1 MNKLITFE
9 KVNVDLLPFEKVELL
24 FQQRLFLIEIEQRN
38 EIAKSKKFQDIIAK
52 INKLKATQKQD
63 C

>member
-24 FQQRLFLIEIEQRN
+24 FQQGLFLIVIEQRN
-38 EIAKSKKFQDIIAK
+38 KIAKSKEFQDIIAK
-52 INKLKATQKQD
+52 INKLKATQ
-63 C
+63 

>member
-24 FQQRLFLIEIEQRN
+24 FQQRLLLIEIETRN
-38 EIAKSKKFQDIIAK
+38 IIAKSKEFQNIIAK
-52 INKLKATQKQD
+52 INKLKSLQN
-63 C
+63 

>member
-9 KVNVDLLPFEKVELL
+9 KVNVDLLTFEKVELL

-38 EIAKSKKFQDIIAK
+38 IIAKSKEFQDIIAK
-52 INKLKATQKQD
+52 INKLKSLQN
-63 C
+63 

>member
-9 KVNVDLLPFEKVELL
+9 KVNVDLLTFEKVELL

-38 EIAKSKKFQDIIAK
+38 QIAKSKEFLNIIAK
-52 INKLKATQKQD
+52 INKLKATQ
-63 C
+63 

>member
-24 FQQRLFLIEIEQRN
+24 FQQRLFLIEIETRN
-38 EIAKSKKFQDIIAK
+38 IIAKSKEFQNIIAK
-52 INKLKATQKQD
+52 INKLKSLQN
-63 C
+63 

>member
-24 FQQRLFLIEIEQRN
+24 FQQILFLIEIEQRN
-38 EIAKSKKFQDIIAK
+38 EIAKSKEFQDIIAK
-52 INKLKATQKQD
+52 INKLKSLQN
-63 C
+63 

>member
-9 KVNVDLLPFEKVELL
+9 KVNVDLLTFEKVELL

-38 EIAKSKKFQDIIAK
+38 QIAKSKEFQDIIAK
-52 INKLKATQKQD
+52 INKLKATQE
-63 C
+63 

>member
-9 KVNVDLLPFEKVELL
+9 KVNVDLLTFEKVELL

-38 EIAKSKKFQDIIAK
+38 EIAKSKEFQDIIAK
-52 INKLKATQKQD
+52 INKLKSLQN
-63 C
+63 

>member
-24 FQQRLFLIEIEQRN
+24 FQQGLFLIEIEQRN
-38 EIAKSKKFQDIIAK
+38 EIAKSKEFQDIIAK
-52 INKLKATQKQD
+52 INKLKSLQN
-63 C
+63 

>member
-24 FQQRLFLIEIEQRN
+24 FQQGLFLIEIEQRN
-38 EIAKSKKFQDIIAK
+38 QIAKSKELQDIIAK
-52 INKLKATQKQD
+52 INKLKATQE
-63 C
+63 

>member
-9 KVNVDLLPFEKVELL
+9 KVNINLLPFEKVELL

-38 EIAKSKKFQDIIAK
+38 EIAKSKEFKNIIAK
-52 INKLKATQKQD
+52 INKLKSLQN
-63 C
+63 

>member
-24 FQQRLFLIEIEQRN
+24 FQQRLFLIEIETRN
-38 EIAKSKKFQDIIAK
+38 EIAKSKEFQDIIAK
-52 INKLKATQKQD
+52 INKLKATQ
-63 C
+63 

>member
-38 EIAKSKKFQDIIAK
+38 QIAKSKEFQDIIAK
-52 INKLKATQKQD
+52 INKLKTTQE
-63 C
+63 

>member
-9 KVNVDLLPFEKVELL
+9 KVNVDLLTFEKVELL

-38 EIAKSKKFQDIIAK
+38 QIAKSKEFQDIIAK
-52 INKLKATQKQD
+52 INKLKSLQN
-63 C
+63 

>member
-38 EIAKSKKFQDIIAK
+38 EIAKSKEFQDIIAK
-52 INKLKATQKQD
+52 INKLKAIQK
-63 C
+63 

>member
-1 MNKLITFE
+1 MNKSITFE

-38 EIAKSKKFQDIIAK
+38 EIAKSKEFQDIIAK
-52 INKLKATQKQD
+52 INKLKAIQK
-63 C
+63 

>member
-1 MNKLITFE
+1 MTKSITFE

-38 EIAKSKKFQDIIAK
+38 QIAKSKKFQDIIAK
-52 INKLKATQKQD
+52 INKLKSLQN
-63 C
+63 

>member
-9 KVNVDLLPFEKVELL
+9 KVNINLLPFEKVELL

-38 EIAKSKKFQDIIAK
+38 EIAKSKEFQDIIAK
-52 INKLKATQKQD
+52 INKLKSLQN
-63 C
+63 

>member
-1 MNKLITFE
+1 MTKSITFE

-38 EIAKSKKFQDIIAK
+38 EIAKSKEFQDIIAK
-52 INKLKATQKQD
+52 INKLKSLQN
-63 C
+63 

>member
-24 FQQRLFLIEIEQRN
+24 FQQRLFLIEIETRN
-38 EIAKSKKFQDIIAK
+38 IIAKSKEFQNIIAK
-52 INKLKATQKQD
+52 INKLKAIQK
-63 C
+63 

>member
-9 KVNVDLLPFEKVELL
+9 KVNVDLLTFEKVELL

-38 EIAKSKKFQDIIAK
+38 EIAKSKEFLNIIAK
-52 INKLKATQKQD
+52 INKLKSLQN
-63 C
+63 